1 MDEIFNKI
9 HNVVI
14 LGSGPA
20 GLTAAIY
27 AARANLEPVV
37 IEGQSPGG
45 QLMITT
51 DVENFP
57 GFRHGIMGPQLM
69 DEMREQAKHFGTRM
83 FTGHVDHV
91 TFEKQPFVLG
101 IGDQSI
107 RARAVIIAT
116 GASAKWLGLPEEA
129 PAPQGLYGLGLSACA
144 TCDGFFF
151 RGKDVVVVGGGDT
164 AMEEAT
170 FLTRM
175 VNKVTVVHRRN
186 ELRASKVMQERAL
199 RDPKIE
205 FLWNKAVNR
214 VLDPAAG
221 RVTGLELTDT
231 VTGERSTVPTDGVF
245 IAIGHKPNTDIF
257 KDVLRMDENG
267 YLIADGTRTSIPGVF
282 AAGDVTDSVYRQA
295 ITAAGSG
302 CMAAMDVERFL
313 AAQESGDAV
322 QASNEQH
329 AREVEMAAA

>member
-1 MDEIFNKI
+1 MNEIDSKV
-9 HNVVI
+9 HDVI
-14 LGSGPA
+14 VLGSGPA

-27 AARANLEPVV
+27 AARANLKPLVV
-37 IEGQSPGG
+37 EGKDPGG

-69 DEMREQAKHFGTRM
+69 EEMREQAKYFGTE
-83 FTGHVDHV
+83 FLTGHVDRV
-91 TFEKQPFVLG
+91 DFDGCPLVLH
-101 IGDQSI
+101 IGD
-107 RARAVIIAT
+107 RALRGRTIIIAT

-129 PAPQGLYGLGLSACA
+129 PAPNGLYGLGLSACA

-151 RGKDVVVVGGGDT
+151 RGKEVAVVGGGDT

-175 VNKVTVVHRRN
+175 VSKVHVIHRRD
-186 ELRASKVMQERAL
+186 ELRASKVMQERAF

-205 FLWNKAVNR
+205 FHWNKAVEK

-221 RVTGLELTDT
+221 RVTGLQLKDT
-231 VTGERSTVPTDGVF
+231 VTGETSRLDVDGVF
-245 IAIGHKPNTDIF
+245 IAIGHKPNTGIF
-257 KDVLRMDENG
+257 NGILDMDENG
-267 YLIADGTRTSIPGVF
+267 YLVADGTRTTIPGVF

-295 ITAAGSG
+295 VTAAGSG
-302 CMAAMDVERFL
+302 CMAAIDVERFL
-313 AAQESGDAV
+313 AARESSEAARVETELAAV
-322 QASNEQH
+322 
-329 AREVEMAAA
+329 

>member
-1 MDEIFNKI
+1 MDADVAMDDLMNTV

-27 AARANLEPVV
+27 AARANLNPVV
-37 IEGQSPGG
+37 VEGHQPGG

-57 GFRHGIMGPQLM
+57 GFRHGILGPQLM
-69 DEMREQAKHFGTRM
+69 EEMREQARHFGTR
-83 FTGHVDHV
+83 FHTGHADRVDLSS
-91 TFEKQPFVLG
+91 QPFAIQ
-101 IGDQSI
+101 IGDQTL
-107 RARAVIIAT
+107 RAMSLIIAT

-129 PAPQGLYGLGLSACA
+129 PAPEGLYGLGLSACA

-151 RGKDVVVVGGGDT
+151 RGKDVIVVGGGDT

-175 VNKVTVVHRRN
+175 VNKVTVVHRRD
-186 ELRASKVMQERAL
+186 ELRASKVMQERAF

-205 FLWNKAVNR
+205 FLWNKAITR
-214 VLDPAAG
+214 ILDPAEG
-221 RVTGLELTDT
+221 RVTGVLLKDT
-231 VTGERSTVPTDGVF
+231 VTGEESQVSAAGVF
-245 IAIGHKPNTDIF
+245 IAIGHKPNTDLF
-257 KDVLRMDENG
+257 RDSLAMDEHG
-267 YLIADGTRTSIPGVF
+267 YLSTDGTRTTIPGVF
-282 AAGDVTDSVYRQA
+282 AAGDVSDSVYRQA

-302 CMAAMDVERFL
+302 CMAAIDAERFL
-313 AAQESGDAV
+313 ASQES
-322 QASNEQH
+322 S
-329 AREVEMAAA
+329 EVALSESEMAPA

>member
-1 MDEIFNKI
+1 MNETSNKV
-9 HNVVI
+9 HDVVI

-27 AARANLEPVV
+27 AARANLKPLVV
-37 IEGQSPGG
+37 EGKDPGG

-69 DEMREQAKHFGTRM
+69 EEMREQARYFGTE
-83 FTGHVDHV
+83 FLTGHVDRVDFGGAPLALH
-91 TFEKQPFVLG
+91 F
-101 IGDQSI
+101 GDSAV
-107 RARAVIIAT
+107 RARTVVVAT

-129 PAPQGLYGLGLSACA
+129 PAPVGLYGLGLSACA

-151 RGKDVVVVGGGDT
+151 RGKEVAVVGGGDT

-175 VNKVTVVHRRN
+175 VSKVHVIHRRD
-186 ELRASKVMQERAL
+186 ELRASKVMQERAF

-205 FLWNKAVNR
+205 FHWNKAVEK
-214 VLDPAAG
+214 VLDPAEG
-221 RVTGLELTDT
+221 HVTGLQLKDT
-231 VTGERSTVPTDGVF
+231 VTGETSRLDVDGVF
-245 IAIGHKPNTDIF
+245 IAIGHKPNTDVF
-257 KDVLRMDENG
+257 KGVLDMDENG
-267 YLIADGTRTSIPGVF
+267 YLVADGTRTSIPGVF

-302 CMAAMDVERFL
+302 CMAAIDVERFL
-313 AAQESGDAV
+313 AAQESSEA
-322 QASNEQH
+322 
-329 AREVEMAAA
+329 ARAEGEAAA